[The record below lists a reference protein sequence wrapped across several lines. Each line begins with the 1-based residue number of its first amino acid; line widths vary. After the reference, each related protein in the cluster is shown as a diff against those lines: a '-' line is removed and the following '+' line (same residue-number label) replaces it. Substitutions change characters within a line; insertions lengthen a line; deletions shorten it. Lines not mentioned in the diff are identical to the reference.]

1 MCWKFIVGK
10 FYDEKFFDKELK
22 DWFLFRN
29 FKMEFYDKEVG
40 LYLLYFFF
48 FKVVKILSFYFQQ
61 IFMFS

>member
-1 MCWKFIVGK
+1 MGDVYIEMCWKFIVGK

-48 FKVVKILSFYFQQ
+48 FKVVKILSFYF
-61 IFMFS
+61 